1 MDREEL
7 KDKKEMNIRLQII
20 KLIANSENIEEATED
35 WSTLEKMIKDK
46 KLKKMKKHHKNIL
59 NDYIKNKE
67 NEKALLEIFSQDQ
80 LNNLIEVLKSFER
93 ENIKRRE
100 KIAFEILLK
109 CTIDLHTNEKGKEPF
124 FIYDKISYGKDNTEI
139 TYDALIKIDNS
150 ENYKKLV
157 NFLKKFETEIKKNFI
172 HKYNLRFNLELE
184 NENIEKNSNESYNIK
199 CIYTFFEPINQK
211 KYTFKETDILINGA
225 NSNNLGFCS
234 LLKEINSEAYKNI
247 EYKNNNTDNIQ
258 IKSNNKSNEKDEEK
272 LKNYTQNSLINES
285 TMSKTMDSFL
295 NLKADPDKVIEFIR
309 LIGKHNFSADY
320 IIELSNGNQ
329 ISGGI
334 DNHLILYDSNHYEK
348 MKIKGFKGR
357 VFKAEEKKNSDSKG
371 KDDIKLYCIEN
382 KEFDIVNLDKH
393 YQTTIKQYQIEE
405 KTLNNFIEIKE
416 NDFVIT
422 GNRGSSYYSDLF
434 NKEKKSEFKITE
446 KTYYGGIKIDDKIVA
461 ITSNDIIPDGENKLL
476 LFNTDN
482 KKIYP
487 INDYSFVASVNGL
500 ALMPKEDIKCNYR
513 VLLCACKKYKKEQKN
528 GILLVNPKLN
538 HDQEMEK
545 FFYETDDFEVY
556 CFCPISDNKMK
567 DTDYFFVG
575 GFDPLKKEGA
585 IKLFKIIYGA
595 TAKGTKIEFKQD
607 IIFEYNEKFEGFGG
621 PISSIIQSKAT
632 GNVLV
637 TCYDGN
643 VYLFTPPNIDYYLEE
658 DISA

>member
-1 MDREEL
+1 MYNRF
-7 KDKKEMNIRLQII
+7 
-20 KLIANSENIEEATED
+20 A
-35 WSTLEKMIKDK
+35 
-46 KLKKMKKHHKNIL
+46 
-59 NDYIKNKE
+59 Y
-67 NEKALLEIFSQDQ
+67 
-80 LNNLIEVLKSFER
+80 
-93 ENIKRRE
+93 
-100 KIAFEILLK
+100 
-109 CTIDLHTNEKGKEPF
+109 NEKGKEPF

-211 KYTFKETDILINGA
+211 KYAFKEADILINGA

-272 LKNYTQNSLINES
+272 IKNYTQNSLINES

-329 ISGGI
+329 ISGGM
-334 DNHLILYDSNHYEK
+334 DNHLILDDSNHYQK
-348 MKIKGFKGR
+348 MKIKGFKDR
-357 VFKAEEKKNSDSKG
+357 VFKVEEKKNSDSKG
-371 KDDIKLYCIEN
+371 KDDIR
-382 KEFDIVNLDKH
+382 
-393 YQTTIKQYQIEE
+393 TTINQNHISE
-405 KTLNNFIEIKE
+405 KTLINFIEMKE
-416 NDFVIT
+416 NDFVII
-422 GNRGSSYYSDLF
+422 GEGGSSYYMNLF
-434 NKEKKSEFKITE
+434 NKEKISKFKITE

-513 VLLCACKKYKKEQKN
+513 VLLCACKKYKKDQKN
-528 GILLVNPKLN
+528 GILLVNPQFEDGQK
-538 HDQEMEK
+538 MEK
-545 FFYETDDFEVY
+545 LFYERDDFEVY

-567 DTDYFFVG
+567 ETDYFFVG

-607 IIFEYNEKFEGFGG
+607 IVFEYNEKFEGFGG

-658 DISA
+658 DINA